1 MSIICAAS
9 YCTDENK
16 RLRYAKKM
24 FKSLLETVDFNK
36 HRLGIYLNSPN
47 EEAEAWFN
55 YFRTAFYDK
64 FPKHNLLIITDTEN
78 VGTAKAVNYLM
89 NLRQEGETCIKMDDD
104 VVVNKT
110 GWVDEMEEVLQRMPE
125 IYILG
130 LKRRDLWESTYRTDA
145 WKSELLEVRHEV
157 GEKWYCVE
165 KVSHCM
171 GSTTMFSLKCLEE
184 LGGLYQMEGIYAFD
198 DSLHSLRATLAGGIN
213 CFLHGIDILH
223 IDEGGDAYTEW
234 KRKYA
239 GERMEAYN
247 KVVTELK
254 QGVVPIYRPFI

>member
-47 EEAEAWFN
+47 KEAEVWFEW
-55 YFRTAFYDK
+55 FKVDFCKK
-64 FPKHNLLIITDTEN
+64 FKEENLEIVLDREN
-78 VGTAKAVNYLM
+78 VGTAKAVNFLM
-89 NLRQEGETCIKMDDD
+89 SGRKEGETCIKMDDD

-145 WKSELLEVRHEV
+145 WKSELLEVRHEAGQRNFV
-157 GEKWYCVE
+157 VE
-165 KVSHCM
+165 RCAHVM
-171 GSTTMFSLKCLEE
+171 GTATMFSLKCLEE
-184 LGGLYQMEGIYAFD
+184 IGGLYQVGTYSLD
-198 DSLHSLRATLAGGIN
+198 DSDIAARVALHGKMS
-213 CFLHGIDILH
+213 CFLHGIDIDHL
-223 IDEGGDAYTEW
+223 DEGNDFYTEW

-239 GERMEAYN
+239 GERMEEYN
-247 KVVTELK
+247 KTIAEYKSGITPL
-254 QGVVPIYRPFI
+254 YRPFI

>member
-1 MSIICAAS
+1 MAIICAAS

-36 HRLGIYLNSPN
+36 HRLGIYLNAPSN
-47 EEAEAWFN
+47 DAKTFFQLFKEDFAI
-55 YFRTAFYDK
+55 D
-64 FPKHNLLIITDTEN
+64 FPPENLIMIRDENN
-78 VGTAKAVNYLM
+78 VGTAKAVNHLM
-89 NLRQEGETCIKMDDD
+89 NMRKENETCIKMDDD

-145 WKSELLEVRHEV
+145 WKSELVEVRHEAGQRNFV
-157 GEKWYCVE
+157 VE
-165 KVSHCM
+165 RCAHVM
-171 GSTTMFSLKCLEE
+171 GTCTMFSLKCLEE
-184 LGGLYQMEGIYAFD
+184 IGGLYQMEGIYAFD

-239 GERMEAYN
+239 GEKMEAYN
-247 KVVTELK
+247 KVVSELK
-254 QGVVPIYRPFI
+254 QGITPIYRPFL

>member
-1 MSIICAAS
+1 MSIICVAS

-16 RLRYAKKM
+16 RLRYAKRM
-24 FKSLLETVDFNK
+24 FRSLLETVDFNK

-47 EEAEAWFN
+47 KEAEVWFDW
-55 YFRTAFYDK
+55 FRVDFRKK
-64 FPKHNLLIITDTEN
+64 FKEENLIMIADENN
-78 VGTAKAVNYLM
+78 VGTAKAVNHLM
-89 NLRQEGETCIKMDDD
+89 NMRKENETCIKMDDD
-104 VVVNKT
+104 VIVNKQ

-130 LKRRDLWESTYRTDA
+130 LKRRDLWESTYRNDA
-145 WKSELLEVRHEV
+145 WRSELLEVPHSI
-157 GEKWYCVE
+157 GQKWYCVE

-171 GSTTMFSLKCLEE
+171 GTCTMFSLKCLEE
-184 LGGLYQMEGIYAFD
+184 LGGLYQMEGLYAFD
-198 DSLHSLRATLAGGIN
+198 DSLHSLRTALAGGIN

-247 KVVTELK
+247 KVVSELK